1 MAAGLI
7 PKLIV
12 TENGAFIHKIVR
24 KPPFTGSWK
33 LNYVYAYNQTSRKAF
48 VGCVIRY
55 ENAAFKALFS
65 GSAGQEAR
73 STTDAA
79 LMALS
84 TAVGFAASRGAE
96 FLEIEGE
103 NKTTFS
109 LVTYRIPPSDAVT
122 QELLHRRLK
131 ELENLKRVE
140 FRQVTPDTN
149 EAANVLARM
158 AMETEESLFLADNLL
173 PEIAASLNAD
183 VNGRYVP
190 WVHPHNL

>member
-1 MAAGLI
+1 M
-7 PKLIV
+7 
-12 TENGAFIHKIVR
+12 
-24 KPPFTGSWK
+24 
-33 LNYVYAYNQTSRKAF
+33 
-48 VGCVIRY
+48 
-55 ENAAFKALFS
+55 
-65 GSAGQEAR
+65 GQEGR
-73 STTDAA
+73 STTDAT

-84 TAVGFAASRGAE
+84 TAVGFAASRGVE
-96 FLEIEGE
+96 FLKIEGE

-122 QELLHRRLK
+122 QELLHRCLK
-131 ELENLKRVE
+131 ELDNLKRVE

-149 EAANVLARM
+149 EAANILARM